1 MLIFSVDILCFR
13 KNKSVIPT
21 LDIRGHLI
29 ERVSEYKYLGTII
42 DDQLKFD
49 KYSKSIY
56 SKLNQRLY
64 FLRKLYSFRI
74 DNTILD
80 MFYKTTVQSVLS
92 FNLVCVFGN
101 IREVDKCKFSRVIKQ
116 AEKKNHWYASAEC
129 RGTLFYSIV
138 QDGEEY
144 SIGSFPPVTIRICY
158 EQKGNPVDTEKNPY
172 STLWQL
178 LCTLSHQ
185 NVKWEFAIFLV
196 IVLVYGTFLD
206 IVWLKRILTFYSF
219 VVYNYI

>member
-1 MLIFSVDILCFR
+1 MVIDFR

-21 LDIRGHLI
+21 LDIRGHSI
-29 ERVSEYKYLGTII
+29 ERVSEYKYLGTIF

-80 MFYKTTVQSVLS
+80 MFYKTIVQSVLS

-101 IREVDKCKFSRVIKQ
+101 IR
-116 AEKKNHWYASAEC
+116 
-129 RGTLFYSIV
+129 
-138 QDGEEY
+138 DG
-144 SIGSFPPVTIRICY
+144 
-158 EQKGNPVDTEKNPY
+158 
-172 STLWQL
+172 
-178 LCTLSHQ
+178 
-185 NVKWEFAIFLV
+185 
-196 IVLVYGTFLD
+196 
-206 IVWLKRILTFYSF
+206 
-219 VVYNYI
+219 